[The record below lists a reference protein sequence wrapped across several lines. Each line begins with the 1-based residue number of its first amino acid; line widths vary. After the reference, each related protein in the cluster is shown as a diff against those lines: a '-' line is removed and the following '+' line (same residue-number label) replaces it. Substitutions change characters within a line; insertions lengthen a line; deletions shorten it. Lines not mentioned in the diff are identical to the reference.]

1 MKKKL
6 VSLFL
11 VLALCLAC
19 VPVTA
24 LANDDHHGHD
34 GWTKLTV
41 STIPEDGTLPPG
53 SYYLSEAVTY
63 TGSNSI
69 MITGTVT
76 LCLNGHVL
84 NLGDKNITIDNGG
97 ALTLCDCTSDTTQGY
112 LDSDDGLWHAGS
124 STDGTRSQCNLTGGV
139 ITGGRGYATKSYTF
153 GGGVYVKNGTF
164 TMEGGNIAG
173 NTSAQGDGGGV
184 YVSTKNNFT
193 MNGGTITGNSARDNG
208 GGVCSYGDFIMND
221 GSIADN
227 TANWGGG
234 VSLLDEGCI
243 TMNGGSITGNHAN
256 DGGGLY
262 IIFNASFTMN
272 GGTITGNSAEDDGGG
287 VYVNSYSDF
296 IMNGGSITG
305 NHANDGGL
313 YVGSNCRFTISGS
326 PVIQNNTKPDG
337 VHCNVYL
344 KESRHITI
352 GGKLTN
358 AQIGVT
364 MERPGS
370 FTSGWDTYMQGQ
382 NPAEYFT
389 VDDSAY
395 GIGLDADGEA
405 VLGQK
410 CTVPLDTNGGA
421 LPGGDSPFKSV
432 VGAALPTP
440 TKTGYTF
447 TGWYTTSDCSSE
459 PVNEIPTPSS
469 GITLYAGW
477 RANTYT
483 VTFKANGG
491 NGAMANQSF
500 TYDTPQTL
508 TANAFSCLGKTF
520 AGWNTKADGTGT
532 TYTDGQQISNL
543 TADSNGVVT
552 LYAQWTANSY
562 QVTLNTNGG
571 TIADGKGVTSYT
583 YGVGATLPT
592 EITRSNYSFQGW
604 YEDAGFTGEPV
615 TEITGTDTGDKTY
628 YAKWQYDPPYI
639 PPTKTP
645 SQQALDKIESA
656 KDGDTVEITLSTG
669 NTKLD
674 KEVFEELAGQ
684 DITLVV
690 KLSGGVSWTVN
701 GRDIPENVNLTDI
714 DMGVS
719 MNTSSIPVDLINM
732 VTGEMGTVQMTLA
745 HDGEFGFTMT
755 LTAPLGVEN
764 KGLWANLYHYNTTQ
778 KQMLFE
784 TAAQVDAS
792 GNVAL
797 KLSHASEY
805 AIVLDEKSHE
815 LPFTDTIKGAWY
827 QGAVEYVY
835 RNSIMTGTSATTFE
849 PGTTLSRA
857 MVAQILY
864 NLEGQPDISEENLG
878 YPYEDVDAEAWYGD
892 AVYWARINGVATGY
906 EDNTFRPDK
915 AVTREELAQML
926 YNYAQY
932 KEIIL
937 PALGDLSKF
946 PDGDKVSS
954 WAKTAMSWA
963 TGLGVINGY
972 EDNTLRPGG
981 NTTRAEAASMILGM
995 ATILMK

>member
-1 MKKKL
+1 MRRFTHTFPQRI
-6 VSLFL
+6 SAFL
-11 VLALCLAC
+11 LCLALCLAC

-24 LANDDHHGHD
+24 LAKDDHHDHN
-34 GWTKLTV
+34 GWTPLTV
-41 STIPEDGTLPPG
+41 NTIKEDGTLDPG
-53 SYYLSEAVTY
+53 QYYLSKDVTY

-76 LCLNGHVL
+76 LCLKGHVL
-84 NLGDKNITIDNGG
+84 DLGGENITIDNGG
-97 ALTLCDCTSDTTQGY
+97 ALTLCDCTSGTTQGY
-112 LDSDDGLWHAGS
+112 LDSDGLWRAGS
-124 STDGTRSQCNLTGGV
+124 STDSTESPCDLTGGV
-139 ITGGRGYATKSYTF
+139 ITGGHGYAPKSVTF
-153 GGGVYVKNGTF
+153 GGGVYVRNGTF

-173 NTSAQGDGGGV
+173 NTSAEGYGGGVYVSNENNFTMNGGSITGNSATEDGGGV
-184 YVSTKNNFT
+184 YVSSY
-193 MNGGTITGNSARDNG
+193 SA
-208 GGVCSYGDFIMND
+208 FIMND

-227 TANWGGG
+227 TAIYGGG
-234 VSLLDEGCI
+234 VSLWDDGCTF
-243 TMNGGSITGNHAN
+243 TMNGGSITGNHATHS
-256 DGGGLY
+256 GGLY
-262 IIFNASFTMN
+262 MFEASFT
-272 GGTITGNSAEDDGGG
+272 
-287 VYVNSYSDF
+287 
-296 IMNGGSITG
+296 MNGGSITG
-305 NHANDGGL
+305 NQAAYGGL
-313 YVGSNCRFTISGS
+313 YVGSNCQFTISGS
-326 PVIQNNTKPDG
+326 PVIQNNTKPDEAL
-337 VHCNVYL
+337 CNVYL
-344 KESRHITI
+344 KELQHITI
-352 GGKLTN
+352 GGELTK
-358 AQIGVT
+358 ARIGVT

-370 FTSGWDTYMQGQ
+370 FTSGWDTYMHGK
-382 NPAEYFT
+382 NPAHYFT
-389 VDDSAY
+389 VDDNAY

-410 CTVPLDTNGGA
+410 CTVTLETNGGA
-421 LPGGDSPFKSV
+421 LPGGNSPFESV

-447 TGWYTTSDCSSE
+447 TGWYTDSDCSGE
-459 PVNEIPTPSS
+459 PVNEIPAPSS

-477 RANTYT
+477 SGNTYT
-483 VTFKANGG
+483 VTFNANGG
-491 NGAMANQSF
+491 NGTMVPQSF

-508 TANAFSCLGKTF
+508 TANGFSCLGKTF

-532 TYTDGQQISNL
+532 TYTDRQQISNL
-543 TADSNGVVT
+543 TADLT

-592 EITRSNYSFQGW
+592 EITRSNYRFQGW

-645 SQQALDKIESA
+645 SQQALDKIEAA

-690 KLSGGVSWTVN
+690 KLSGGVGWTVN
-701 GRDIPENVNLTDI
+701 GRDIPQNANLTDI

-755 LTAPLGVEN
+755 LTAPVGVEN
-764 KGLWANLYHYNTTQ
+764 KGLWANLYHYDTTL

-797 KLSHASEY
+797 KFTHASEY

-835 RNSIMTGTSATTFE
+835 RNGIMTGTSATTFE

-892 AVYWARINGVATGY
+892 AVYWARLNGVATGY

-926 YNYAQY
+926 YNYAKY

-937 PALGDLSKF
+937 PAVGDLSKF
-946 PDGDKVSS
+946 PDGDEVSS

-963 TGLGVINGY
+963 TGLQVINGY
-972 EDNTLRPGG
+972 EDNTLRPSG

-995 ATILMK
+995 ATTLMK

>member
-24 LANDDHHGHD
+24 LAKDDHHNHD
-34 GWTKLTV
+34 GWTELTE
-41 STIPEDGTLPPG
+41 STIQKDGTLSPG
-53 SYYLSEAVTY
+53 SYYLFENVTY
-63 TGSNSI
+63 AGSNSI

-84 NLGDKNITIDNGG
+84 DLEGKNITIEEGG

-112 LDSDDGLWHAGS
+112 LDSDGLWHAGS
-124 STDGTRSQCNLTGGV
+124 GTGSQCNLTGGV
-139 ITGGRGYATKSYTF
+139 ITGGQGYDAGTYTF

-173 NTSAQGDGGGV
+173 NTSAKGDGGGV
-184 YVSTKNNFT
+184 YVSSSVYLSNKNNFT
-193 MNGGTITGNSARDNG
+193 MNGGTITGNSARDDG
-208 GGVCSYGDFIMND
+208 GGVCSYSDFIMND

-227 TANWGGG
+227 TATRGGG
-234 VSLLDEGCI
+234 VSLRYGGC
-243 TMNGGSITGNHAN
+243 TMNGGSIADNTA
-256 DGGGLY
+256 
-262 IIFNASFTMN
+262 TW
-272 GGTITGNSAEDDGGG
+272 GGG
-287 VYVNSYSDF
+287 VYMNSHSDF
-296 IMNGGSITG
+296 IMNGGSITD
-305 NHANDGGL
+305 NQANDGGL

-326 PVIQNNTKPDG
+326 PVIQNNTKPG
-337 VHCNVYL
+337 GANCNVYL
-344 KESRHITI
+344 LESEHITI
-352 GGKLTN
+352 GGALENTQK
-358 AQIGVT
+358 IGVT

-370 FTSGWDTYMQGQ
+370 FTSGWGTYMQGK
-382 NPAEYFT
+382 NPADYFT
-389 VDDSAY
+389 VDDNTY
-395 GIGLDADGEA
+395 GIDLDADGEA

-410 CTVPLDTNGGA
+410 CTVTLETNGGA
-421 LPGGDSPFKSV
+421 LPDGDSPFESV

-447 TGWYTTSDCSSE
+447 TGWYTDSNCSGE
-459 PVNEIPTPSS
+459 PVNEIPAPSS

-483 VTFKANGG
+483 VTFNANGG
-491 NGAMANQSF
+491 NGTMADQSF
-500 TYDTPQTL
+500 TYGTPQTL

-615 TEITGTDTGDKTY
+615 TEISGTDTGDKTY

-701 GRDIPENVNLTDI
+701 GRDIPQNANLTDI

-764 KGLWANLYHYNTTQ
+764 KGLWANLYHYDATS
-778 KQMLFE
+778 KRMLFE

-797 KLSHASEY
+797 KFSHASEY

-937 PALGDLSKF
+937 PALGDLSQF
-946 PDGDKVSS
+946 PDGDKVSP
-954 WAKTAMSWA
+954 WAQTAMSWA
-963 TGLGVINGY
+963 TGLQVINGY

-981 NTTRAEAASMILGM
+981 STTRGEAASMIMGL
-995 ATILMK
+995 ATTLTK

>member
-1 MKKKL
+1 ME
-6 VSLFL
+6 
-11 VLALCLAC
+11 
-19 VPVTA
+19 
-24 LANDDHHGHD
+24 G
-34 GWTKLTV
+34 G
-41 STIPEDGTLPPG
+41 
-53 SYYLSEAVTY
+53 
-63 TGSNSI
+63 
-69 MITGTVT
+69 
-76 LCLNGHVL
+76 
-84 NLGDKNITIDNGG
+84 NIAGN
-97 ALTLCDCTSDTTQGY
+97 TSAEG
-112 LDSDDGLWHAGS
+112 
-124 STDGTRSQCNLTGGV
+124 N
-139 ITGGRGYATKSYTF
+139 
-153 GGGVYVKNGTF
+153 GGGVYVSNVNNENNFTMNGGTITGNRAKNHGGGVVIDGTFTMEGGSITGNRATYGGGVSLRYAGFTMNDGSITGNHATYGGGVFVRNGTF

-173 NTSAQGDGGGV
+173 NHAIYGGV
-184 YVSTKNNFT
+184 WGES
-193 MNGGTITGNSARDNG
+193 
-208 GGVCSYGDFIMND
+208 
-221 GSIADN
+221 GSR
-227 TANWGGG
+227 
-234 VSLLDEGCI
+234 V
-243 TMNGGSITGNHAN
+243 
-256 DGGGLY
+256 
-262 IIFNASFTMN
+262 
-272 GGTITGNSAEDDGGG
+272 
-287 VYVNSYSDF
+287 
-296 IMNGGSITG
+296 
-305 NHANDGGL
+305 
-313 YVGSNCRFTISGS
+313 TISGS

-337 VHCNVYL
+337 ALCNVYL
-344 KESRHITI
+344 LESEHITI
-352 GGKLTN
+352 GGALEN
-358 AQIGVT
+358 AQKIGVT

-370 FTSGWDTYMQGQ
+370 FTSGWVTYMHGK

-389 VDDSAY
+389 VDDSTY
-395 GIGLDADGEA
+395 GIGLDDDGEG

-410 CTVPLDTNGGA
+410 CTVTLETNGGA
-421 LPGGDSPFKSV
+421 LPDGDSPFASV

-447 TGWYTTSDCSSE
+447 TGWYTASDFSVE
-459 PVNEIPTPSS
+459 PVNEIPSPSS
-469 GITLYAGW
+469 GSADITLYAGW

-483 VTFKANGG
+483 VTFNANGG
-491 NGAMANQSF
+491 NGDMEAQAF

-508 TANAFSCLGKTF
+508 TANGFSCLGKTF
-520 AGWNTKADGTGT
+520 AGWNTTADGTGT
-532 TYTDGQQISNL
+532 TYTDGQLISNL
-543 TADSNGVVT
+543 TADLT

-690 KLSGGVSWTVN
+690 KLSGGVGWTVN
-701 GRDIPENVNLTDI
+701 GRDIPQNANLTDI

-732 VTGEMGTVQMTLA
+732 VTGELGTVQMTLA

-755 LTAPLGVEN
+755 LTAPVGTEN
-764 KGLWANLYHYNTTQ
+764 KGLWANLYHYDTTL

-815 LPFTDTIKGAWY
+815 LPFTDTTKGTWY

-835 RNSIMTGTSATTFE
+835 RNGIMTGTSATTFE
-849 PGTTLSRA
+849 PGITLSRA

-878 YPYEDVDAEAWYGD
+878 YPYGDVDAEAWYGD

-926 YNYAQY
+926 YNYAKY

-937 PALGDLSKF
+937 PAVGDLSKF
-946 PDGDKVSS
+946 PDGDEVSS

-963 TGLGVINGY
+963 TGLKVINGY
-972 EDNTLRPGG
+972 EDNTLRPSG
-981 NTTRAEAASMILGM
+981 NTTRAEAASMIMGL
-995 ATILMK
+995 ATTLTK

>member
-24 LANDDHHGHD
+24 LAEDDHHDHN
-34 GWTKLTV
+34 GWTALTV
-41 STIPEDGTLPPG
+41 NTVQADGTLPPG
-53 SYYLSEAVTY
+53 SYYLSEDVTY
-63 TGSNSI
+63 AGSNSI

-84 NLGDKNITIDNGG
+84 NLGGKNITINDDGA
-97 ALTLCDCTSDTTQGY
+97 ALTLCDCTFGTTQGY
-112 LDSDDGLWHAGS
+112 LGSDGLWHAGS
-124 STDGTRSQCNLTGGV
+124 STDGTGSPCNLSGGV
-139 ITGGRGYATKSYTF
+139 ITGGQGYDAGTYTF
-153 GGGVYVKNGTF
+153 GGGVYVRNGRF
-164 TMEGGNIAG
+164 TMKGGNIAG

-184 YVSTKNNFT
+184 YVSSSVYLSNKNNFT
-193 MNGGTITGNSARDNG
+193 MNGGTITGNSAKDDG
-208 GGVCSYGDFIMND
+208 GGVYVNNDSDFIMND

-227 TANWGGG
+227 TATWGGG
-234 VSLLDEGCI
+234 VSLWYEGCTF

-256 DGGGLY
+256 DSGVGG
-262 IIFNASFTMN
+262 
-272 GGTITGNSAEDDGGG
+272 DGRSL
-287 VYVNSYSDF
+287 V
-296 IMNGGSITG
+296 
-305 NHANDGGL
+305 
-313 YVGSNCRFTISGS
+313 TISGS
-326 PVIQNNTKPDG
+326 PVIQNNTKTDG
-337 VHCNVYL
+337 AHCNVYL

-358 AQIGVT
+358 AQTQIGVT
-364 MERPGS
+364 MESPGS
-370 FTSGWDTYMQGQ
+370 FTSGWDTYMRGQ
-382 NPAEYFT
+382 NPADYFT

-410 CTVPLDTNGGA
+410 CTVTLETNGGA
-421 LPGGDSPFKSV
+421 LPGGNSPFESV

-447 TGWYTTSDCSSE
+447 TGWYTDSDCSGE

-469 GITLYAGW
+469 GSADITLYAGW
-477 RANTYT
+477 SGNTYT
-483 VTFKANGG
+483 VTFNANGG
-491 NGAMANQSF
+491 NGTMANQSF
-500 TYDTPQTL
+500 TYGTPQKL

-520 AGWNTKADGTGT
+520 AGWNTTADGTGT

-543 TADSNGVVT
+543 TADLNGVVT

-690 KLSGGVSWTVN
+690 KLSGGVGWTVN
-701 GRDIPENVNLTDI
+701 GRDIPQNANLTDI

-755 LTAPLGVEN
+755 LTAPVGTEN

-815 LPFTDTIKGAWY
+815 LPFTDTTKGTWY

-835 RNSIMTGTSATTFE
+835 RNGIMTGTSATTFE
-849 PGTTLSRA
+849 PGITLSRA

-878 YPYEDVDAEAWYGD
+878 YPYGDVDAEAWYGD

-926 YNYAQY
+926 YNYAKY

-937 PALGDLSKF
+937 PAVGDLSKF
-946 PDGDKVSS
+946 PDGDEVSS

-963 TGLGVINGY
+963 TGLKVINGY
-972 EDNTLRPGG
+972 EDNTLRPSG
-981 NTTRAEAASMILGM
+981 NTTRAEAASMIMGL
-995 ATILMK
+995 ATTLTK

>member
-1 MKKKL
+1 
-6 VSLFL
+6 
-11 VLALCLAC
+11 
-19 VPVTA
+19 
-24 LANDDHHGHD
+24 
-34 GWTKLTV
+34 
-41 STIPEDGTLPPG
+41 
-53 SYYLSEAVTY
+53 
-63 TGSNSI
+63 
-69 MITGTVT
+69 
-76 LCLNGHVL
+76 
-84 NLGDKNITIDNGG
+84 
-97 ALTLCDCTSDTTQGY
+97 
-112 LDSDDGLWHAGS
+112 
-124 STDGTRSQCNLTGGV
+124 
-139 ITGGRGYATKSYTF
+139 
-153 GGGVYVKNGTF
+153 
-164 TMEGGNIAG
+164 
-173 NTSAQGDGGGV
+173 
-184 YVSTKNNFT
+184 
-193 MNGGTITGNSARDNG
+193 
-208 GGVCSYGDFIMND
+208 
-221 GSIADN
+221 
-227 TANWGGG
+227 
-234 VSLLDEGCI
+234 
-243 TMNGGSITGNHAN
+243 MNGGSITGNHAT
-256 DGGGLY
+256 Y
-262 IIFNASFTMN
+262 
-272 GGTITGNSAEDDGGG
+272 GG
-287 VYVNSYSDF
+287 VRGDA
-296 IMNGGSITG
+296 GSR
-305 NHANDGGL
+305 
-313 YVGSNCRFTISGS
+313 VTISGS
-326 PVIQNNTKPDG
+326 PVIKNNSKPDG
-337 VHCNVYL
+337 ANCNVYL

-358 AQIGVT
+358 AQIDVT

-410 CTVPLDTNGGA
+410 CTVTLETNGGA
-421 LPGGDSPFKSV
+421 LPGGNSPFESV

-447 TGWYTTSDCSSE
+447 TGWYTDSNCSGD
-459 PVNEIPTPSS
+459 PVNEIPSPSS
-469 GITLYAGW
+469 GSANITLYAGW

-483 VTFKANGG
+483 VTFNANGG
-491 NGAMANQSF
+491 NGAMADQSF
-500 TYDTPQTL
+500 TYGTPQTL

-543 TADSNGVVT
+543 TADLNGVVT
-552 LYAQWTANSY
+552 LYAQWKASSY

-604 YEDAGFTGEPV
+604 YEDADFTGEPV
-615 TEITGTDTGDKTY
+615 TAITGTDTGDKTY

-674 KEVFEELAGQ
+674 KEVFEALAGQ
-684 DITLVV
+684 D
-690 KLSGGVSWTVN
+690 
-701 GRDIPENVNLTDI
+701 
-714 DMGVS
+714 
-719 MNTSSIPVDLINM
+719 TS
-732 VTGEMGTVQMTLA
+732 
-745 HDGEFGFTMT
+745 
-755 LTAPLGVEN
+755 
-764 KGLWANLYHYNTTQ
+764 KR
-778 KQMLFE
+778 MLFE

-797 KLSHASEY
+797 KFSHASEY

-827 QGAVEYVY
+827 QCAVEYVY

-906 EDNTFRPDK
+906 EGNTFRPDK

-937 PALGDLSKF
+937 PTLGDLSKF

-963 TGLGVINGY
+963 TGLGAINGY

>member
-24 LANDDHHGHD
+24 LANDDHHDHN
-34 GWTKLTV
+34 GWTALTANNINAGL
-41 STIPEDGTLPPG
+41 SPG
-53 SYYLSEAVTY
+53 SYYLSEDVTY
-63 TGSNSI
+63 TGSNYI

-84 NLGDKNITIDNGG
+84 DLRGKNITIDGG
-97 ALTLCDCTSDTTQGY
+97 ALTLCDCTSGTTQGY
-112 LDSDDGLWHAGS
+112 LGSDGLWHAGS
-124 STDGTRSQCNLTGGV
+124 STDSTGSQCDLTGGV
-139 ITGGRGYATKSYTF
+139 ITGGQGHGIGTYTY
-153 GGGVYVKNGTF
+153 GGGVYVRNGTF

-173 NTSAQGDGGGV
+173 NTSAKSNGGGV
-184 YVSTKNNFT
+184 YVSSVGDENNFT
-193 MNGGTITGNSARDNG
+193 MNGGTITGNRAMDNG
-208 GGVCSYGDFIMND
+208 GGVYVNSYSGFIMND

-227 TANWGGG
+227 TATWGGG
-234 VSLLDEGCI
+234 VSLSYAGFTMNDGSITGNHATYGGGVFELSASF
-243 TMNGGSITGNHAN
+243 TMNGGSITGNHATN
-256 DGGGLY
+256 
-262 IIFNASFTMN
+262 
-272 GGTITGNSAEDDGGG
+272 
-287 VYVNSYSDF
+287 
-296 IMNGGSITG
+296 
-305 NHANDGGL
+305 GGL
-313 YVGSNCRFTISGS
+313 YVSSNCRFTISGS
-326 PVIQNNTKPDG
+326 PVIQNNTNPDG
-337 VHCNVYL
+337 VPCNVYL
-344 KESRHITI
+344 KGSQHITI
-352 GGKLTN
+352 GGELTN

-364 MERPGS
+364 MEPPGS
-370 FTSGWDTYMQGQ
+370 FTSGWSNNMVGE
-382 NPAEYFT
+382 NPADYFSS
-389 VDDSAY
+389 DGDSWS
-395 GIGLDADGEA
+395 IGLNTAGEA

-410 CTVPLDTNGGA
+410 CTVTLETNGGD

-447 TGWYTTSDCSSE
+447 TGWYTDSDCSGG
-459 PVNEIPTPSS
+459 PVKEVPTPSS
-469 GITLYAGW
+469 GSADITLYAGW

-483 VTFKANGG
+483 VTFNANGG
-491 NGAMANQSF
+491 NGAMEGQSF
-500 TYDTPQTL
+500 TYDTPQAL
-508 TANAFSCLGKTF
+508 TANDFSCLGKTF

-532 TYTDGQQISNL
+532 SYKDGQQISNL
-543 TADSNGVVT
+543 TADLNGVVT

-674 KEVFEELAGQ
+674 KEVFEALAGQ

-701 GRDIPENVNLTDI
+701 GQDIPENANLTDI

-755 LTAPLGVEN
+755 LTAPLGTEN
-764 KGLWANLYHYNTTQ
+764 KGLWANLYHYNTPQ
-778 KQMLFE
+778 KRMLFE
-784 TAAQVDAS
+784 TAAKVDAN
-792 GNVAL
+792 GNVSL
-797 KLSHASEY
+797 PFTRASEY

-963 TGLGVINGY
+963 TGLGAINGY

-995 ATILMK
+995 ATTLMK

>member
-24 LANDDHHGHD
+24 LAKDDHHDHN
-34 GWTKLTV
+34 GWTPLTV
-41 STIPEDGTLPPG
+41 NTIQADGTLAPG
-53 SYYLSEAVTY
+53 NYYLSGDVNY

-69 MITGTVT
+69 MITTGTVT
-76 LCLNGHVL
+76 LCLSGHVL
-84 NLGDKNITIDNGG
+84 NLGGNTITIDGG
-97 ALTLCDCTSDTTQGY
+97 ALTLCDCTSGTTQGY
-112 LDSDDGLWHAGS
+112 LDSDGLWHAGS
-124 STDGTRSQCNLTGGV
+124 STDSPGSPCNLTGGV
-139 ITGGRGYATKSYTF
+139 ITGGRGYGASTFTF
-153 GGGVYVKNGTF
+153 GGGVCV
-164 TMEGGNIAG
+164 
-173 NTSAQGDGGGV
+173 D
-184 YVSTKNNFT
+184 
-193 MNGGTITGNSARDNG
+193 
-208 GGVCSYGDFIMND
+208 SYIGFIMND

-227 TANWGGG
+227 TATWGGG
-234 VSLLDEGCI
+234 VSLWNKDYTF
-243 TMNGGSITGNHAN
+243 TMNGGSITGNQATN
-256 DGGGLY
+256 
-262 IIFNASFTMN
+262 
-272 GGTITGNSAEDDGGG
+272 
-287 VYVNSYSDF
+287 
-296 IMNGGSITG
+296 
-305 NHANDGGL
+305 GGL

-337 VHCNVYL
+337 VPCNVYL

-358 AQIGVT
+358 ARIGVT
-364 MERPGS
+364 MESPGS
-370 FTSGWDTYMQGQ
+370 FTSGWVTYMQGQ

-389 VDDSAY
+389 VDDNAY
-395 GIGLDADGEA
+395 GIGLDADREA

-410 CTVPLDTNGGA
+410 CTVTLKTNGGD
-421 LPGGDSPFKSV
+421 LPDGDSPFEPV

-447 TGWYTTSDCSSE
+447 TGWYTTSDCFGD
-459 PVNEIPTPSS
+459 PVYEIPTPSS

-483 VTFKANGG
+483 VTFNANGG
-491 NGAMANQSF
+491 NGTMADQSF
-500 TYDTPQTL
+500 TYDTPQPL
-508 TANAFSCLGKTF
+508 TANGFSCLGKTF
-520 AGWNTKADGTGT
+520 AGWNTTAGGTGT
-532 TYTDGQQISNL
+532 SYKDGQEISNL

-690 KLSGGVSWTVN
+690 KLSGGVGWTVN
-701 GRDIPENVNLTDI
+701 GRDIPQNANLTDI

-732 VTGEMGTVQMTLA
+732 VTGEMGTVQMTMA

-755 LTAPLGVEN
+755 LTAPVGTEN
-764 KGLWANLYHYNTTQ
+764 KGLWANLYHYDTTL

-797 KLSHASEY
+797 KFTHASEY

-815 LPFTDTIKGAWY
+815 LPFTDTTKGTWY

-835 RNSIMTGTSATTFE
+835 RNGIMTGTSATTFE
-849 PGTTLSRA
+849 PGITLSRA

-878 YPYEDVDAEAWYGD
+878 YPYGDVDAEAWYGD

-926 YNYAQY
+926 YNYAKY

-937 PALGDLSKF
+937 PAVGDLSKF
-946 PDGDKVSS
+946 PDGDEVSS

-963 TGLGVINGY
+963 TGLKVINGY
-972 EDNTLRPGG
+972 EDNTLRPSG
-981 NTTRAEAASMILGM
+981 NTTRAEAASMIMGL
-995 ATILMK
+995 ATTLTK

>member
-24 LANDDHHGHD
+24 LANDDHDNHD
-34 GWTKLTV
+34 GWTALTV
-41 STIPEDGTLPPG
+41 NNINAGLSPG
-53 SYYLSEAVTY
+53 NYYLSEDVTY

-69 MITGTVT
+69 MITTGTVT

-84 NLGDKNITIDNGG
+84 NLGGKNITIDNGG
-97 ALTLCDCTSDTTQGY
+97 ALTLCDCTFDTTWGY
-112 LDSDDGLWHAGS
+112 LDSDGLWHAGS
-124 STDGTRSQCNLTGGV
+124 STDSTGPQCNLTGGV
-139 ITGGRGYATKSYTF
+139 ITGGRGYGAGTF
-153 GGGVYVKNGTF
+153 TYGGGVFVRNGTF

-173 NTSAQGDGGGV
+173 NTSAEGNGGGV
-184 YVSTKNNFT
+184 YVSNVNNENNFT
-193 MNGGTITGNSARDNG
+193 MNGGTITGNRAKNHGGVVIDGTFTMEGGSITGNRAIYG
-208 GGVCSYGDFIMND
+208 GGVSLRYAGFTMND

-227 TANWGGG
+227 TATWGGG
-234 VSLLDEGCI
+234 VFVRGTF
-243 TMNGGSITGNHAN
+243 TMEGGSITGNHAT
-256 DGGGLY
+256 Y
-262 IIFNASFTMN
+262 
-272 GGTITGNSAEDDGGG
+272 GG
-287 VYVNSYSDF
+287 VWGDS
-296 IMNGGSITG
+296 GSR
-305 NHANDGGL
+305 
-313 YVGSNCRFTISGS
+313 VTISGS
-326 PVIQNNTKPDG
+326 PVIQNNTKTDG
-337 VHCNVYL
+337 APCNVYL
-344 KESRHITI
+344 LESEHITI
-352 GGKLTN
+352 GGALKN
-358 AQIGVT
+358 AQKIGVT

-370 FTSGWDTYMQGQ
+370 FTSGWVTYMQGQ
-382 NPAEYFT
+382 NPAKYFT

-395 GIGLDADGEA
+395 GIGLDADREG

-410 CTVPLDTNGGA
+410 CTVTLETNGGA
-421 LPGGDSPFKSV
+421 LPDGDSPFASV

-447 TGWYTTSDCSSE
+447 TGWYTTSDCSGD
-459 PVNEIPTPSS
+459 PVNEIPAPSS
-469 GITLYAGW
+469 GSADIKLYAGW

-483 VTFKANGG
+483 VTFNANGG
-491 NGAMANQSF
+491 NGTMVPQSF

-508 TANAFSCLGKTF
+508 TANGFSCLGKTF

-532 TYTDGQQISNL
+532 TYTDRQQISSL
-543 TADSNGVVT
+543 TADLT

-583 YGVGATLPT
+583 YGVGVTLPT
-592 EITRSNYSFQGW
+592 EITRSNYRFQGW

-690 KLSGGVSWTVN
+690 KLSGGVGWTVN
-701 GRDIPENVNLTDI
+701 GRDIPQNANLTDI

-815 LPFTDTIKGAWY
+815 LPFTDTTKGTWY

-835 RNSIMTGTSATTFE
+835 RNGIMTGTSATTFE
-849 PGTTLSRA
+849 PGITLSRA

-878 YPYEDVDAEAWYGD
+878 YPYGDVDAEAWYGD

-926 YNYAQY
+926 YNYAKY

-937 PALGDLSKF
+937 PAVGDLSKF
-946 PDGDKVSS
+946 PDGDEVSS

-963 TGLGVINGY
+963 TGLQVINGY
-972 EDNTLRPGG
+972 EDNTLRPSG